1 VVLENNATIDSF
13 LKGQVKQIVSS
24 KNSNRKKEQSKKK
37 IAAVEL
43 SKNQKAISVAE
54 FFEKNRH
61 LLGFDNNRKALL
73 TTIKEAM
80 DNSLDACEEAHILPE
95 IYVEII
101 DMGNNRYKVIVEDN
115 GPGIVK
121 QNIPFVFG
129 KLLYGSKF
137 HRLKQSRGQ
146 QGIGISAAVLYS
158 QLTTGRATKVISR
171 IDKNKPAHAYEI
183 RINTLNNEPEI
194 LKEEIVE
201 WDKEYGTRI
210 ELDLI
215 GSYYR
220 GAQSVDEYIKQTSI
234 VNPHATIIY
243 VTPDGDQR
251 IYARVTETSPKEPKE
266 IKPHPYGLEIG
277 TLIKMLKLTKEKT
290 ILSFLK
296 KEFSRVSQKVATEIL
311 EKASIQP
318 REKPTEIDRTK
329 AERIIEAISKTKI
342 LPPPLDCLSEIGKEL
357 IRKGLMKE
365 VNAEFYETVTRKPV
379 VYKGYPFIIEAG
391 IAYGGELPRDSPA
404 TVMRFANKIP
414 LLYQAGSCAF
424 TKTVIALDW
433 KKYGLNQPK
442 GALPLGPLVI
452 LIHIASVWVPYTN
465 EAKEAIA
472 NYPEIIKEVKLAL
485 QEVGRKLGKYLS
497 KKKNVES
504 ELKKRSFIEK
514 YIPHISFAIKDILN
528 LDESIESELELKLKE
543 VLKKTRGKIEKVGFD
558 KESNTEFEEEFK
570 LKVNSHG
577 IVDEIYLDEEEQN
590 GSKE

>member
-1 VVLENNATIDSF
+1 MLFLEDNAKIDSF
-13 LKGQVKQIVSS
+13 LKEQVKQVV
-24 KNSNRKKEQSKKK
+24 NSEKASKKEERPKK
-37 IAAVEL
+37 ITAEQL
-43 SKNQKAISVAE
+43 SKNHKAISVAE

-73 TTIKEAM
+73 TTVKEAV

-95 IYVEII
+95 VYVEII
-101 DMGNNRYKVIVEDN
+101 DMGDNRYRVIVEDN

-121 QNIPFVFG
+121 QNLPFVFG

-158 QLTTGRATKVISR
+158 QLTTGRPTKVISR
-171 IDKNKPAHAYEI
+171 IDKNKPAHMYEI

-194 LKEEIVE
+194 LKEEIVD
-201 WDKEYGTRI
+201 WDKEHGTRI

-251 IYARVTETSPKEPKE
+251 IYTRVTESLPKEPKE

-277 TLIKMLKLTKEKT
+277 TLIKMLKLTKERT

-296 KEFSRVSQKVATEIL
+296 KEFSRVSQKVAIEIL

-318 REKPTEIDRTK
+318 GEKPSEIDRAK
-329 AERIIEAISKTKI
+329 AEKIIEAIKSTKI
-342 LPPPLDCLSEIGKEL
+342 LPPPLDCLSEIGEEL
-357 IRKGLMKE
+357 IKKGLMKE
-365 VNAEFYETVTRKPV
+365 VNAEFYESVTRKPA

-391 IAYGGELPRDSPA
+391 IAYGGELPKDSPA

-433 KKYGLNQPK
+433 KKYGLSQPK
-442 GALPLGPLVI
+442 GALPLGPIVI
-452 LIHIASVWVPYTN
+452 LVHIASVWVPYTN
-465 EAKEAIA
+465 EAKEAVA

-497 KKKNVES
+497 KKRNVES
-504 ELKKRSFIEK
+504 ELKKRSYIEK
-514 YIPHISFAIKDILN
+514 YIPHISFAIKDILD
-528 LDESIESELELKLKE
+528 LDESVETELGSRLKE
-543 VLKKTRGKIEKVGFD
+543 VLERTRGKIEKIGFD
-558 KESNTEFEEEFK
+558 KESNTEFDEEFK
-570 LKVNSHG
+570 LKVSSHG
-577 IVDEIYLDEEEQN
+577 IVDEIYLDEEE
-590 GSKE
+590 